1 MTPSELIILGRNDIR
16 SDKFAAAAISYIYKA
31 FGDIIRSK
39 EIWPFS
45 NKVNLGWQN
54 SKGTEQDCLDA
65 MDFLIRALE
74 KYELEIEK
82 ETNQTN
88 LSGDDFI
95 KKLRYML
102 NNISKEIKIV
112 NNTSDN
118 INTTSNNVENEIDK
132 LSE

>member
-1 MTPSELIILGRNDIR
+1 MTPSELIILGRNNIR

-31 FGDIIRSK
+31 FGDIVRSK

-65 MDFLIRALE
+65 MNFLVRALE
-74 KYELEIEK
+74 KYEKEIEE
-82 ETNQTN
+82 ETSKDT

-95 KKLRYML
+95 KKLRYLL

-118 INTTSNNVENEIDK
+118 INATSNNVENEIDK
-132 LSE
+132 LS

>member
-1 MTPSELIILGRNDIR
+1 MTPTELIILERNDIR

-65 MDFLIRALE
+65 MNFLTRALE
-74 KYELEIEK
+74 KYELELEE
-82 ETNQTN
+82 ETNKTN

-95 KKLRYML
+95 KKLRYLL
-102 NNISKEIKIV
+102 NNISNEVKIA
-112 NNTSDN
+112 NETSDN
-118 INTTSNNVENEIDK
+118 INATSNNVEEEINK
-132 LSE
+132 LS

>member
-1 MTPSELIILGRNDIR
+1 MTSNEILVLNNDKIR

-45 NKVNLGWQN
+45 NKLNLGWQN

-65 MDFLIRALE
+65 MNFLVRALE
-74 KYELEIEK
+74 KYELELEE
-82 ETNQTN
+82 ETNKTN

-95 KKLRYML
+95 KKLRYLL
-102 NNISKEIKIV
+102 NNISNEVKIA
-112 NNTSDN
+112 NETSDN
-118 INTTSNNVENEIDK
+118 INATSNNVETEINK
-132 LSE
+132 LS

>member
-1 MTPSELIILGRNDIR
+1 MTSNEILVLNNDNIR

-54 SKGTEQDCLDA
+54 SKGTEQDCLNA
-65 MDFLIRALE
+65 MNFLIRALE
-74 KYELEIEK
+74 KYELELKE
-82 ETNQTN
+82 ETNKTN

-95 KKLRYML
+95 KKLRYLL
-102 NNISKEIKIV
+102 NNISNEVKIA
-112 NNTSDN
+112 NETSDN
-118 INTTSNNVENEIDK
+118 INATSNNIEEEINK
-132 LSE
+132 LS

>member
-1 MTPSELIILGRNDIR
+1 MTANEILVLNNDKIR

-65 MDFLIRALE
+65 MNFLVRALE
-74 KYELEIEK
+74 KYELELEK
-82 ETNQTN
+82 ETNKTN

-95 KKLRYML
+95 KKLRYLL
-102 NNISKEIKIV
+102 NNISNEVKIA
-112 NNTSDN
+112 NETSEN
-118 INTTSNNVENEIDK
+118 INATTDNVEEEINK
-132 LSE
+132 LS

>member
-1 MTPSELIILGRNDIR
+1 MTANEVLVLNNDKIR

-65 MDFLIRALE
+65 MNFLVRALE
-74 KYELEIEK
+74 KYEKEIEE
-82 ETNQTN
+82 ETSKDT

-102 NNISKEIKIV
+102 DNISKEIKIV

-118 INTTSNNVENEIDK
+118 INATSNNVENEIDK
-132 LSE
+132 LP